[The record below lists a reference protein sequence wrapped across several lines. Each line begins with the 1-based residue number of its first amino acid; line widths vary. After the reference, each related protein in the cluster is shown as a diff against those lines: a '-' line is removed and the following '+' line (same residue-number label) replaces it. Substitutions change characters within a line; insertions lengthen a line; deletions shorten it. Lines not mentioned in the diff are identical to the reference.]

1 MAELQCVCRW
11 AQALGGQWTGVQAR
25 PELFLLLS
33 SHVEVGAAWVVFAE
47 VHIEVAAQL
56 SLWFPSRFLS
66 SLSPEATLG
75 MLPPSDLSC
84 ALGDSQVL
92 SSLPQARCR
101 VTTARWCGA
110 SVHTA
115 STCIASSSG

>member
-1 MAELQCVCRW
+1 M
-11 AQALGGQWTGVQAR
+11 GVQAR

-33 SHVEVGAAWVVFAE
+33 FCMEAGAARVVFAE
-47 VHIEVAAQL
+47 IHVEAAAWP
-56 SLWFPSRFLS
+56 SLWFSSRFLS

-110 SVHTA
+110 SAHTA
-115 STCIASSSG
+115 STCTASSSG